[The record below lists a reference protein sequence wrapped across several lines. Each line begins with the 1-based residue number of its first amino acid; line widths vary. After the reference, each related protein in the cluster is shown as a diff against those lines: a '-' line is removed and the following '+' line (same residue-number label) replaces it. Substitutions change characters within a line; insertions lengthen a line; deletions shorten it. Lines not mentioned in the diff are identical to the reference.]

1 MSEPTK
7 EKLTAKKLSCGGTAI
22 YGLDVKSK
30 QVIQIGYIGANLN
43 VDAFLPKDCVV
54 QK

>member
-7 EKLTAKKLSCGGTAI
+7 DKLTAKKLPCGGTAI
-22 YGLDVKSK
+22 YGIDVKSK